1 MAVKYER
8 IVEEDLNLGTGTV
21 DVSMPGGGTVVGHRI
36 GPHTF
41 TALAFI
47 ASAAGGQ
54 FITGG
59 AAAATVQLTI
69 EDLDVAEWFDPSTYE
84 FHPNVTGR
92 YQIDGFLTLGEFT
105 GTAVVSIYKNDDVV
119 VSNEMVRA
127 VAAGSLTLS
136 ALVDLDGDTD
146 IVTLR
151 VSHNDGTN
159 LRPVSAARLSGFIV
173 GRSPAE

>member
-21 DVSMPGGGTVVGHRI
+21 DVSMPGGGTAVGHRI

-59 AAAATVQLTI
+59 AAAAIVQLVT
-69 EDLDVAEWFDPSTYE
+69 EELDVAEWFDNGNYE
-84 FHPNVTGR
+84 FAPNVDGR
-92 YQIDGFLTLGEFT
+92 YQIDAYLALAIFT
-105 GTAVVSIYKNDDVV
+105 GTAVVSIYKNDSVV
-119 VSNEMVRA
+119 VATEMVRA
-127 VAAGSLTLS
+127 DATGQITLS
-136 ALVDLDGDTD
+136 ALVDLDDGDV
-146 IVTLR
+146 VTLR
-151 VSHNDGTN
+151 MSHNDGTN
-159 LRPVSAARLSGFIV
+159 LRTVTAARLSGFIV
-173 GRSPAE
+173 GRSPLE